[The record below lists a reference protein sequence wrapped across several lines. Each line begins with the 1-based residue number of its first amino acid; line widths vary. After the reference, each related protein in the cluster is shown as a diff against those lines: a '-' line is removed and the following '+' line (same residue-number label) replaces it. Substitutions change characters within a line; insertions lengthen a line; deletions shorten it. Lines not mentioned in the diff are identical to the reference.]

1 MAQMR
6 KSAAKPAAKKAA
18 PSTVQQIAKR
28 FNITAREA
36 RDIATAVGSL
46 AKSAQVDA
54 KMNSKRGGKN
64 ALYFTKPALGNLGNQ
79 IKETVRA
86 GATGKKGSDSMQV
99 KTGARG
105 GTGVTHSY
113 SRDKSKNAPGRTAAD
128 EIKGF
133 LKTEKKLKKQGK

>member
-46 AKSAQVDA
+46 AKGVQVDA
-54 KMNSKRGGKN
+54 NRKTGT
-64 ALYFTKPALGNLGNQ
+64 LFTGYGVRNLGTQ
-79 IKETVRA
+79 VKEAGRA
-86 GATGKKGSDSMQV
+86 AVTGKKGTDSTQI

-105 GTGVTHSY
+105 FTGVTRSY
-113 SRDKSKNAPGRTAAD
+113 SRDKSKNAPGRTAAN
-128 EIKGF
+128 EINAY